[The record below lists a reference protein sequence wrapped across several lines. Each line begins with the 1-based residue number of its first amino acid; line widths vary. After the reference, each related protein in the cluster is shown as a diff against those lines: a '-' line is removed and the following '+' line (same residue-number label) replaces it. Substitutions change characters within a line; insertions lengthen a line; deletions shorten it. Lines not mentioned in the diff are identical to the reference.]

1 MFQYCKRLLG
11 MGVAVIILAPLSIFA
26 QEVAPPTLK
35 YVMTYQADLLPPQ
48 VVGPNHLVWDA
59 ATSGE
64 GWVKAADGSTG
75 KIIHPSADWMEVLP
89 NGALKLDVRAT
100 VEMDDGALILVEY
113 TGRIKFN
120 ETGAA
125 KWENGEV
132 LGDGDWYFITSP
144 TVRTIAEKY
153 AWMNDVVFINK
164 AVAVQGPNNAGK
176 PLYVRYDVYM
186 VVP

>member
-1 MFQYCKRLLG
+1 MVKLVNCFLG
-11 MGVAVIILAPLSIFA
+11 LGLAAVAFVAGPVLA
-26 QEVAPPTLK
+26 QESTPPTLK
-35 YVMTYQADLLPPQ
+35 YVMSYQADLLPPQ
-48 VVGPNHLVWDA
+48 VVGPNHLIWEA

-75 KIIHPSADWMEVLP
+75 KIIAPSGDWMEVLP
-89 NGALKLDVRAT
+89 NGTLKLDVRAT
-100 VEMDDGALILVEY
+100 VQMDDGALILVEY
-113 TGRIKFN
+113 TGRIKLN

-125 KWENGEV
+125 KWESGEA
-132 LGDGDWYFITSP
+132 LGDGDWYFIASP

-153 AWMNDVVFINK
+153 AWMNDVVFINN
-164 AVAVQGPNNAGK
+164 AVAVQGPNDAGK